1 MPINVVD
8 SIKKVDWKAFSKGP
22 VFIVIVAALAFL
34 GGRYTVA
41 GKTTVVTV
49 DKVVE
54 THHEQTQVTQQVDI
68 DKLLQK
74 IQDKTRIVNRDVVKV
89 VTIKPDGT
97 RIETET
103 DKSKIDATQRVATN
117 SETKTSETSEI
128 KKLLDDYR
136 AEDHS
141 KTVITEKSVNNYRVG
156 ILGGYSKGSSGLL
169 TGIPGTVLGAF
180 VDRKILGPLNAGV
193 WANTQPGVGLQLSI
207 SF

>member
-1 MPINVVD
+1 MPINIVE
-8 SIKKVDWKAFSKGP
+8 SIKNVDWKAFSKGP

-103 DKSKIDATQRVATN
+103 DKSKIDSTQHVATN

-136 AEDHS
+136 QRETS
-141 KTVITEKSVNNYRVG
+141 KTVITENSKNWRVG
-156 ILGGYSKGSSGLL
+156 ITGGYSHSSSGLI
-169 TGIPGTVLGAF
+169 TGVPGLILGGFAE
-180 VDRKILGPLNAGV
+180 RKILGPFNAGI
-193 WANTQPGVGLQLSI
+193 WANSQPGVGLQLSI